1 MLKLLATAAL
11 ASAFV
16 LSSAAIT
23 TVSAEGRIMRSH
35 QGGASHQRLR
45 AHRPAARAFRPALR
59 PHPTHTR
66 PAHAR
71 PRSVHRRSISHVAHQ
86 RRGSARHSRTIS
98 HVVHQRRGSARH
110 RRTISHAAHRRRG
123 SARHWRHGSRWHR
136 RRASHAR
143 YGSRVHW
150 RHGSHWRLYS
160 HRRYGSS
167 WGYPVPVPVP
177 TGVTTYAA
185 AEPAPACTCLIKD
198 YLENGAVRFTDVCT
212 KEYAINPPPVPAE
225 DPGPASKN

>member
-1 MLKLLATAAL
+1 MLKLLASAAL

-23 TVSAEGRIMRSH
+23 TVSAEGRMMRSH

-45 AHRPAARAFRPALR
+45 AHRPAAKAFRPMIRRHRPARKAFRPALR
-59 PHPTHTR
+59 PRPTHAR

-71 PRSVHRRSISHVAHQ
+71 PRPVHRRAIS
-86 RRGSARHSRTIS
+86 R
-98 HVVHQRRGSARH
+98 
-110 RRTISHAAHRRRG
+110 AAHRRHG
-123 SARHWRHGSRWHR
+123 SAKHWRYGSRQHWRRGSRWHR

-160 HRRYGSS
+160 HRRYGSA

-185 AEPAPACTCLIKD
+185 AAPAPACTCLIKD

-225 DPGPASKN
+225 DPGPAPKN